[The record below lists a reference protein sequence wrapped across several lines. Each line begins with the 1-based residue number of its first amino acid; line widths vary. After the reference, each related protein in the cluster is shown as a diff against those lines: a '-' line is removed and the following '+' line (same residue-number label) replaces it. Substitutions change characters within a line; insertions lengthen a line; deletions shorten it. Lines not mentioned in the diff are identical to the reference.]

1 MSQPGRHLCK
11 GHTNRFWCQAYH
23 HRREN
28 DVSHHLRWADQAVQ
42 VLYSPWSRKKTV
54 PGAGVKRASF
64 AFQVMLGNQTLGGLI
79 ADAARKRVI
88 NNPCLEYRRSVWVN
102 RSTM

>member
-1 MSQPGRHLCK
+1 MKQRPRIYYTETDKALMWD
-11 GHTNRFWCQAYH
+11 RWQL
-23 HRREN
+23 
-28 DVSHHLRWADQAVQ
+28 SHHLRWADQAVQ

-88 NNPCLEYRRSVWVN
+88 NDPCLEYRRSVWVN